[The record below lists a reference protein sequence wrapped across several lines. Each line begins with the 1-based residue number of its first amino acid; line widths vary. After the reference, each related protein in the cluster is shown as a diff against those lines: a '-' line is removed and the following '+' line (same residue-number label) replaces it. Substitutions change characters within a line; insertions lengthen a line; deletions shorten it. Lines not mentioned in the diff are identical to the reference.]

1 MLSEVNAATESGRLA
16 GQVFVWVALLAGALK
31 CWSISRRPATNTKCA
46 LSLMIVLLSLIVAG
60 SLGVVVKQIGSSPAM
75 AFAGGI
81 LGLALLATMVTAI
94 VLAILGLVEFFRQ
107 PNVYSQGRA
116 QAIWTLVLVGVF
128 FLFASVGFIRGWQRA
143 HGFGLASGQ
152 SQPGKMLAFDDLNFR
167 FRSPDRPWVAYDAS
181 RVNKASKLAFMRRN
195 PEAYFFIIAEKLGS
209 RPGLDTEQLAGIGQ
223 GQPPGGGGFQ
233 SRGERSALHRERFEW
248 IARGDGGP
256 DRRVSN
262 SLPALVLFH
271 QWLRLPVGGIFQF

>member
-94 VLAILGLVEFFRQ
+94 VLAILGLVEFSDNPTSIRRGGHK
-107 PNVYSQGRA
+107 PSGRWCWWA
-116 QAIWTLVLVGVF
+116 FSSCSPVWASFEVGSGLMVLDWPPVKV
-128 FLFASVGFIRGWQRA
+128 
-143 HGFGLASGQ
+143 
-152 SQPGKMLAFDDLNFR
+152 
-167 FRSPDRPWVAYDAS
+167 SPAKCSPS
-181 RVNKASKLAFMRRN
+181 T
-195 PEAYFFIIAEKLGS
+195 I
-209 RPGLDTEQLAGIGQ
+209 
-223 GQPPGGGGFQ
+223 
-233 SRGERSALHRERFEW
+233 
-248 IARGDGGP
+248 
-256 DRRVSN
+256 
-262 SLPALVLFH
+262 
-271 QWLRLPVGGIFQF
+271 